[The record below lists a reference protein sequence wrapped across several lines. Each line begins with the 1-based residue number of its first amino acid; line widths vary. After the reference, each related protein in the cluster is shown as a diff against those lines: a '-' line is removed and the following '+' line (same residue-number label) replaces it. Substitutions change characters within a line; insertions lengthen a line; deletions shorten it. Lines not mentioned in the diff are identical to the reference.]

1 TQEPEEMDESGFH
14 NGSWSPGVRS
24 ITPAPPK
31 TLSEEA
37 YELIRADVIAGRL
50 APGER
55 LANAAI
61 KRRYSIGGSPMREA
75 LTRLAADGLIV
86 GVGQRGF
93 RVVSATP
100 GELADIGR
108 VRLHLEL
115 HVLAESIRKGGVDWE
130 AEIVSRYHRL
140 TRAMEERK
148 TAAYADNWEREHRA
162 FHFAILSA
170 CGSPWLLHFC
180 DRIYDQTERYRR
192 LFTKYSDIPPCL
204 VEAHGEILE
213 TILRRDVKK
222 SVALMK
228 QHIVTATQQTLND
241 MLKAGVPV
249 DPSIKKAIDKMGG

>member
-1 TQEPEEMDESGFH
+1 MDESDLR

-24 ITPAPPK
+24 VSKGAPK

-115 HVLAESIRKGGVDWE
+115 HVLAESIRNGGVDWE

-140 TRAMEERK
+140 SRAMEEKR

-162 FHFAILSA
+162 FHFAILSS

-192 LFTKYSDIPPCL
+192 LFTKYREIPPTL

-213 TILRRDVKK
+213 AVLRRDVRK
-222 SVALMK
+222 SVSLMR

-241 MLKAGVPV
+241 MIRSGVPV
-249 DPSIKKAIDKMGG
+249 EPDIKKAIVKMG